1 MQSTA
6 KIYSMPKSLEY
17 IKILSEGGVA
27 WDKLHVIDAFSLV
40 CALRIDMA
48 RKYLSAKGQE
58 TMRKAGVRS
67 ITPANQADFD
77 AL

>member
-1 MQSTA
+1 
-6 KIYSMPKSLEY
+6 MPKSLEY
-17 IKILSEGGVA
+17 IKILSERGVV

-48 RKYLSAKGQE
+48 RKYLSVKGQE
-58 TMRKAGVRS
+58 AMRKAGVKS
-67 ITPANQADFD
+67 ITPASQADFD